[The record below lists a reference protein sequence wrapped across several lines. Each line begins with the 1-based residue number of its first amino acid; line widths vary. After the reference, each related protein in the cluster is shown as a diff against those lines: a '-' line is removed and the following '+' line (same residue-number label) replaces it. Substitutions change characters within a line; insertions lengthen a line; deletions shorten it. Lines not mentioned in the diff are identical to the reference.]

1 MPSIPFDIEDAV
13 ELAELLE
20 FLGDWLESDRAVLA
34 ASLAQFVGVPGYG
47 SDSLREDFARFR
59 FLLGFTDGE
68 GLFSSAEARR
78 RGQSNADGS
87 DGAQ

>member
-1 MPSIPFDIEDAV
+1 MPSIPFDIDDAV

-34 ASLAQFVGVPGYG
+34 ASLTRFVGVPGYG
-47 SDSLREDFARFR
+47 SESLREDFARFR

-78 RGQSNADGS
+78 HGERNTDES